1 MTTAVKWKE
10 RYQWEITRNYYEYCK
25 RNDEA
30 PVKTR
35 QLTQTEYHLIFNVDA
50 NNLKYIEV

>member
-1 MTTAVKWKE
+1 MTTALKWKE
-10 RYQWEITRNYYEYCK
+10 RYGEELLRNYYEYCE
-25 RNDEA
+25 RNKKA